1 MKKTAQSQS
10 QAQDQPQNQQ
20 SPKFDPGQDDQSPI
34 SPELTAAATRIVELT
49 NDLQRTRADFE
60 NFRKQVDLQKSQA
73 MAVAKNATV
82 MKLLPLID
90 DFSRAISTYPEQ
102 LQPLEKSLLSTL
114 QSLGLQ
120 IINSA
125 PGTEFNPDY
134 HDAVSV
140 DDSEGSVE
148 VITETL
154 RPGYTYDG
162 AVIRAAMVRVG
173 HADKANGRADQAN
186 NKADNKAHK

>member
-20 SPKFDPGQDDQSPI
+20 SSKFDPGQDDQPPI

-173 HADKANGRADQAN
+173 HADKASDRADQAN
-186 NKADNKAHK
+186 NKADGKAHK

>member
-1 MKKTAQSQS
+1 MKKSAQAQAQAQNQPQS
-10 QAQDQPQNQQ
+10 QAQDQSQSQQPFEHGSAQ
-20 SPKFDPGQDDQSPI
+20 SPQPQI
-34 SPELTAAATRIVELT
+34 SPELAAAATQIVELT

-73 MAVAKNATV
+73 MVVAKNATV
-82 MKLLPLID
+82 MKFLPLID
-90 DFSRAISTYPEQ
+90 DLSRAISTYPEQ
-102 LQPLEKSLLSTL
+102 LQPLEKSFLSTL

-134 HDAVSV
+134 HDAVSI
-140 DDSEGSVE
+140 DDGDGNVE

-173 HADKANGRADQAN
+173 HADKANDKAN
-186 NKADNKAHK
+186 K